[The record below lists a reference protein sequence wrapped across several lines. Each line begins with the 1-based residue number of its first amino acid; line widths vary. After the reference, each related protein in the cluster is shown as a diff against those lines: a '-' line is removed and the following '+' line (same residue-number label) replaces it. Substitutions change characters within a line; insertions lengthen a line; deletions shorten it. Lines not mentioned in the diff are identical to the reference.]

1 MTNDQRK
8 FQGEKIWG
16 RRHRERSVELGSNG
30 RPRRCLANETLSITR
45 GRKRKGYVRVM
56 RKLNRSSVFV
66 HVVIVIFAMS
76 PSVFKRERKTAIP
89 DNLPTVTG

>member
-1 MTNDQRK
+1 M
-8 FQGEKIWG
+8 
-16 RRHRERSVELGSNG
+16 
-30 RPRRCLANETLSITR
+30 
-45 GRKRKGYVRVM
+45 KGYVRVM

-89 DNLPTVTG
+89 DNLPTATG